1 MAGKVLTKGKF
12 SIIMRNM
19 TMQHQPTKPRFV
31 KGQKVVI
38 KPVSDSGVTQ
48 RENSV
53 NEYAGQTGEI
63 ANYYWINPRNE
74 QIFYIYRVKVG
85 KDTKKEIV
93 VYEDELEP
101 GY

>member
-1 MAGKVLTKGKF
+1 
-12 SIIMRNM
+12 MRNM
-19 TMQHQPTKPRFV
+19 TMRNPPTKPRFAR
-31 KGQKVVI
+31 GQKVII
-38 KPVSDSGVTQ
+38 KPVNENGITA

-53 NEYAGQTGEI
+53 NEYAGQVGEVST
-63 ANYYWINPRNE
+63 YYWINPRNE

-85 KDTKKEIV
+85 KETKKEIV

>member
-1 MAGKVLTKGKF
+1 
-12 SIIMRNM
+12 MRNM
-19 TMQHQPTKPRFV
+19 TMRNPPTKPRYA

-38 KPVSDSGVTQ
+38 KPVNEKGLTA

-53 NEYAGQTGEI
+53 NEYSGQRGEVT
-63 ANYYWINPRNE
+63 NYYWINPRNE

-85 KDTKKEIV
+85 KETKKEIV

>member
-1 MAGKVLTKGKF
+1 
-12 SIIMRNM
+12 MRNM
-19 TMQHQPTKPRFV
+19 TMRNPPTKPRYAR
-31 KGQKVVI
+31 GQKVVI
-38 KPVSDSGVTQ
+38 RPVNEQGITA

-53 NEYAGQTGEI
+53 NEYSGQVGEVT
-63 ANYYWINPRNE
+63 NYYWINPRNE

>member
-1 MAGKVLTKGKF
+1 
-12 SIIMRNM
+12 MRNM
-19 TMQHQPTKPRFV
+19 TMRNPPTKPRYAR
-31 KGQKVVI
+31 GQKVI
-38 KPVSDSGVTQ
+38 IRPVNEQGITA

-53 NEYAGQTGEI
+53 NEYSGQVGEVT
-63 ANYYWINPRNE
+63 NYYWINPRNE